1 MDYNEYLKSKNNN
14 EDKKF
19 KYLKNLITRT
29 LFCIILVLIAVIA
42 IKVNNNYKDIINK
55 YLFTDNF
62 SFNKVNK
69 YLGNNLGTIVP
80 VVKTSDTLV
89 FSSKELKNKEYE
101 IINDYALIK
110 LDKNTPISSLCGGI
124 VVFMGEKEGYGQ
136 SVVVEQI
143 NGIDVLYS
151 NIESKNIKLYDYV
164 EKGSLV
170 GESNGESINIKIVK
184 DGKSIS
190 YAEYIK

>member
-124 VVFMGEKEGYGQ
+124 VVFMGEKDNLGNTIIIQGNDGYD
-136 SVVVEQI
+136 I
-143 NGIDVLYS
+143 WYS
-151 NIESKNIKLYDYV
+151 NITNSNISLYDYL
-164 EKGSLV
+164 EKDTLL